1 MLGFYPPYFK
11 KVLEIFSFLADIS
24 DAPACAKMTFF
35 AYQTFESEAS
45 WQELDGDGCQ
55 IK

>member
-1 MLGFYPPYFK
+1 
-11 KVLEIFSFLADIS
+11 
-24 DAPACAKMTFF
+24 MTFF